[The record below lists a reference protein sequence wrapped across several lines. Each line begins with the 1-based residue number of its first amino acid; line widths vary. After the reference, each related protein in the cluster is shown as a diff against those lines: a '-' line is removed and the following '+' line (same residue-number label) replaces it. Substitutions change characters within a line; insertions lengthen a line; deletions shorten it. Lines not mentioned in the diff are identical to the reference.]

1 MDAQEPWR
9 PRGRRVAGERGGG
22 LRARLTSPGRVG
34 RLTLASAT
42 SATLVVLAL
51 ACLAVPLGATMV
63 GCGVEVGP
71 TQQFV
76 IEEPLGGAGVTDI
89 VIKMGAGS
97 LTVGPGA
104 SGLISGVVRYNV
116 AEWKPELTRSTSR
129 LSIKQGGPKGLTGWS
144 GDIVNHWDLRLGKA
158 PMRLEVE
165 AGAYE
170 GEYELGGLTLQSLR
184 IKDGAAKTEVTFSEP
199 NPGRLEVFRYET
211 GASSVALKG
220 LANANFALLEFK
232 GGAGSYTLDFGGE
245 LRSAGRVRIEAGV
258 GKVRL
263 VFPAGT
269 PARVTVDGSLNDISA
284 EGPWV
289 KKDKTYSIEA
299 TAGRAGSNLDIVV
312 KMSVGKLELVAQ

>member
-1 MDAQEPWR
+1 MDAHEPWR
-9 PRGRRVAGERGGG
+9 PRGRRAAGEEGGS
-22 LRARLTSPGRVG
+22 LRARLTLPVWAV
-34 RLTLASAT
+34 RLNLAPLA
-42 SATLVVLAL
+42 LVLMAL
-51 ACLAVPLGATMV
+51 ACLVVPLGAIVV

-71 TQQFV
+71 TQEFV
-76 IEEPLGGAGVTDI
+76 IDEPLGGAGVTDI

-116 AEWKPELTRSTSR
+116 AEWKPELTRSASR

-144 GDIVNHWDLRLGKA
+144 GDIVNQWDLRLGKA

-184 IKDGAAKTEVTFSEP
+184 IKDGAAKAEVAFSEP

-211 GASSVALKG
+211 GASNVSLKG

-232 GGAGSYTLDFGGE
+232 GGAGSYTLDFGGQ
-245 LRSAGRVRIEAGV
+245 LRGDGRVRVKAGV

-263 VFPAGT
+263 VVPVGT
-269 PARVTVDGSLNDISA
+269 AARVTVEGSLNDISA

-289 KKDKTYSIEA
+289 KKDKIYSTGA
-299 TAGRAGSNLDIVV
+299 SGGRAGSSLDIVV
-312 KMSVGKLELVAQ
+312 EMSVGKLELVAQ